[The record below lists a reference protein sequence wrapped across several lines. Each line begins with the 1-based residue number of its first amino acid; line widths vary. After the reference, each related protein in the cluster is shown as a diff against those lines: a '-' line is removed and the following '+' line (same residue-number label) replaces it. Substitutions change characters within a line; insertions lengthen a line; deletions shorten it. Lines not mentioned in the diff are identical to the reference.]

1 MNLTPSIVKVLAL
14 SLCGVAPVMAGQPTP
29 GPAAKAAP
37 EGAIIPREVLFGN
50 PERAAP
56 QLSHDGKFI
65 SFCTSVNGVMNVFVA
80 PAGDLSKA
88 KAVTADKVRGITS
101 YFWAYTNQHIL
112 YTQDD
117 GGDENFRVYCVDVIS
132 GENKALTTA
141 DPIKGPD
148 GKPIVQP
155 GGKTLKPRAQIEG
168 VSEKFPNEILG
179 GLNARDPQFHDV
191 LRVNIKTGESKV
203 VFENNEW
210 GSVVTDD
217 NFVLRLA
224 GKFDKAGDMEWV
236 KFTKDAKAEPFDK
249 VPSADSLT
257 TSPEGFDKTG
267 QVLYMTDS
275 RGRDTGALFAVD
287 LKTGNKTLVA
297 EDSRCDIGGS
307 LIHPTEKT
315 VQAVA
320 FNYARTEWRI
330 LDKSIEPDLAF
341 LKTVRDGEVNV
352 GSRTQDDK
360 TWLVVYTQSDGPA
373 YVYRYDRDPAAKGVN
388 RAKATLLFSNR
399 PNLEK
404 LQLAKC
410 QPVVI
415 KSRDGLDLV
424 SYLTLPAWLDKDH
437 NARPDGAAVPMVL
450 LVHGGPWARD
460 SYGYSGSS
468 QWLAN
473 RGYAVLQVNFRGS
486 TGFGKN
492 FANAGN
498 REWAGKMHDDLI
510 DAVNWAVKEKV
521 ADKSK
526 VAIMG
531 GSYGGY
537 ATLVGLTFTPDVFA
551 CGVDIVGPSNI
562 NTLLGSIPPHWAPML
577 AMFKERVGDFSTDEG
592 KKFLEAKSPLNF
604 VDKIQR
610 PLLIGQGQN
619 DPRVKRTEADQ
630 IAAAMSKKNIPVTY
644 VLFPDEGHGF
654 KRPENNIAFMG
665 VAEAFLSKHLG
676 GRFEALSD
684 ALAKSTAQIVQGEEF
699 VPGLKEAPK
708 PTSPK
713 AEPTK

>member
-1 MNLTPSIVKVLAL
+1 MKMTPSIVKVLVL
-14 SLCGVAPVMAGQPTP
+14 SLCGLAPAFAGEPTV
-29 GPAAKAAP
+29 GTPANAGP

-50 PERAAP
+50 ADRAAP

-65 SFCTSVNGVMNVFVA
+65 SFCSSVNGVMNVFVA
-80 PAGDLSKA
+80 PAGDLTKA
-88 KAVTADKVRGITS
+88 KAVTTDKVRGITT

-112 YTQDD
+112 YTQDE
-117 GGDENFRVYCVDVIS
+117 GGDENFRVYCVDVTS
-132 GENKALTTA
+132 GESKALTTA
-141 DPIKGPD
+141 DAIKGPD
-148 GKPIVQP
+148 GNPIMQP
-155 GGKTLKPRAQIEG
+155 SGKALRPRAQIEG
-168 VSEKFPNEILG
+168 VSEKFPEEILV

-203 VFENNEW
+203 LFENKEW
-210 GSVVTDD
+210 GTVVTDD
-217 NFVLRLA
+217 DYALRLA
-224 GKFDKAGDMEWV
+224 SKFDNAGDMEWV
-236 KFTKDAKAEPFDK
+236 KFTADGKTEPFDK

-267 QVLYMTDS
+267 QVLYMSDS

-287 LKTGNKTLVA
+287 LRTGNKTLVA
-297 EDSRCDIGGS
+297 EDARCDIGGS

-315 VQAVA
+315 IQAVA

-330 LDKSIEPDLAF
+330 LDKSIERDFVF
-341 LKTVRDGEVNV
+341 LRTVRDGDVTI
-352 GSRTQDDK
+352 GSRTLDDK
-360 TWLVVYTQSDGPA
+360 TWLVIYTQSDGPA
-373 YVYRYDRDPAAKGVN
+373 YVYRYDRGTGGKGT
-388 RAKATLLFSNR
+388 KATLLFSNR
-399 PNLEK
+399 PNIEK

-410 QPVVI
+410 EPVVI

-437 NARPDGAAVPMVL
+437 NARPDGGALPMVL
-450 LVHGGPWARD
+450 FVHGGPWARD
-460 SYGYSGSS
+460 SYGYSGYS

-473 RGYAVLQVNFRGS
+473 RGYAVLQVNYRGS

-492 FANAGN
+492 FTNAGN
-498 REWAGKMHDDLI
+498 REWAGKMHNDLI

-521 ADKSK
+521 ADQRK

-537 ATLVGLTFTPDVFA
+537 ATLVGLTFTPEVFA

-562 NTLLGSIPPHWAPML
+562 NTLLSSIPPYWAPQL
-577 AMFKERVGDFSTDEG
+577 AVFKERVGDFSTAEG
-592 KKFLEAKSPLNF
+592 KKFLESKSPLNF
-604 VDKIQR
+604 IDKIQR

-630 IAAAMSKKNIPVTY
+630 IADAMKKKSIPVTY

-684 ALAKSTAQIVQGEEF
+684 TLTKSTADIVQGEEF

-708 PTSPK
+708 AAKPK
-713 AEPTK
+713 AEASK